1 LREKVSVEDRRMRGL
16 SKAKAAAG
24 LSAVAAFLFFNPSPD
39 PTPWGHPLPQ
49 GEREFAGG

>member
-16 SKAKAAAG
+16 SKAKAATG

-39 PTPWGHPLPQ
+39 LLRRPPSPAR
-49 GEREFAGG
+49 GEGFRE